1 MSNQKDNFYNFA
13 SLIWLNQSQLF
24 RNVVNNDSIVTGFF
38 FMGNIVK
45 NKENTRKGD
54 SIQVVIIQ
62 RYKKSQLDLTY
73 HKSSTKMTP
82 T

>member
-38 FMGNIVK
+38 MGNIVK
-45 NKENTRKGD
+45 KHTRKGD

-62 RYKKSQLDLTY
+62 RYKKSQLDL
-73 HKSSTKMTP
+73 
-82 T
+82 

>member
-1 MSNQKDNFYNFA
+1 MSNQKDNFYNIA

-62 RYKKSQLDLTY
+62 RYKKSQLDL
-73 HKSSTKMTP
+73 
-82 T
+82 